1 MAATTSAT
9 VGGLLR
15 QWRVRRRMSQL
26 DLALAAEVSARH
38 LSFLETGRAQPSRQ
52 MLLLLASV
60 LEVPLRERNALLHA
74 GGFAPVYR
82 ESALDDPALAG
93 ILHALELI
101 LRQHEPLGAVA
112 LDRHWNV
119 VMVNAAYA
127 RFLGLLATAVEVP
140 EPFTLAP
147 PPRLNALRLLF
158 DPAGVRSHLVNWEAV
173 AREVLGRVH
182 REAVR
187 SGDHEVQALLE
198 ELLAAPGVPAGWRE
212 PDLESAP
219 ALVLPV
225 ELRVG
230 ECTARFFTTLTTL
243 GAPLDVTLEELR
255 IESFHAADTDTEA
268 LMRGLAEAGR

>member
-1 MAATTSAT
+1 
-9 VGGLLR
+9 
-15 QWRVRRRMSQL
+15 MSQL
-26 DLALAAEVSARH
+26 ELALAAEVSSRH

-52 MLLLLASV
+52 MLLLLAGV

-74 GGFAPVYR
+74 AGFAPVYR

-119 VMVNAAYA
+119 VMTNAAYA
-127 RFLGLLATAVEVP
+127 RFLGLLVSDAKVP
-140 EPFTLAP
+140 APFTLSP

-158 DPAGVRSHLVNWEAV
+158 DPAGVRPRVLNWAPV
-173 AREVLGRVH
+173 AREILGRVY

-187 SGDHEVQALLE
+187 SGDEQTHGLLK
-198 ELLAAPGVPAGWRE
+198 ELLASPGVPPGWRE
-212 PDLESAP
+212 PDLETTP

-230 ECTARFFTTLTTL
+230 ECTVRFFTTLTTL

-255 IESFHAADTDTEA
+255 IESFHAADADTEA
-268 LMRGLAEAGR
+268 LMRRLAGA